1 MTGTARSEQ
10 SASGQ
15 SMMMTVALS
24 GDRAMAE
31 NVILEV
37 RALAQKLALEI
48 SDVAVID
55 KPVIVPKK
63 AIAGSDPTGYEG
75 RGGSATA

>member
-1 MTGTARSEQ
+1 
-10 SASGQ
+10 
-15 SMMMTVALS
+15 MMLTLALS
-24 GDRAMAE
+24 GDRVMVE

-55 KPVIVPKK
+55 KPEIVPKR
-63 AIAGSDPTGYEG
+63 AVADSDTMGHG
-75 RGGSATA
+75 DRGG

>member
-1 MTGTARSEQ
+1 MVL
-10 SASGQ
+10 
-15 SMMMTVALS
+15 TVALS

-48 SDVAVID
+48 SDIAVTG
-55 KPVIVPKK
+55 KPAIVPKK
-63 AIAGSDPTGYEG
+63 AIAESDPAGHEG
-75 RGGSATA
+75 RDGSATA